1 MATTAEKVK
10 NTLIIE
16 YVNGVDDDGN
26 EVITRQRFSK
36 IKLDATDD
44 AIYAVAQAINP
55 VLVSPV
61 LYVTKQ
67 VDSTLD
73 AQV

>member
-44 AIYAVAQAINP
+44 ALYAVAQAMES
-55 VLVSPV
+55 VLAGP
-61 LYVTKQ
+61 LTFVTKQ
-67 VDSTLD
+67 VESGLD
-73 AQV
+73 YEG